1 MDIDIKDRVKDVEY
15 LRLALNCCDLAV
27 DYKTSLL
34 IHLVSEKIIASN
46 GNCTINEIVNI
57 NCEWKR
63 NVEKYFEQTK
73 KE

>member
-1 MDIDIKDRVKDVEY
+1 MKIDELEIDIQRSKERSPE
-15 LRLALNCCDLAV
+15 
-27 DYKTSLL
+27 TF
-34 IHLVSEKIIASN
+34 
-46 GNCTINEIVNI
+46 NEIVNI